1 MNRKTR
7 TVFFIIDFL
16 LAALLVFIDRI
27 TKNLAYA
34 NLKDK
39 DPIKLIPD
47 VFEFRYLENRG
58 AAFGM
63 LQNMRI
69 LFVIVGVV
77 FIGIVIYFLI
87 RLPATKKYRALR
99 ICLVFI
105 GAGALGNLY
114 DRLAQDYVIDFLYF
128 IYIDFPIFNVADI
141 YVTCAAV
148 YLIILFLFI
157 YKDDDLDLV
166 KANTVKLHSSMV
178 KETDEEPGGET
189 GEKPD
194 EKPDGEADGE

>member
-1 MNRKTR
+1 MSRKTR
-7 TVFFIIDFL
+7 TFYLIIDL
-16 LAALLVFIDRI
+16 MLAAVLVFIDRI
-27 TKNLAYA
+27 TKNLASA
-34 NLKDK
+34 NLMGSE
-39 DPIKLIPD
+39 PIRLIPD
-47 VFEFRYLENRG
+47 VFELRYLENRG

-69 LFVIVGVV
+69 LFVIVGIV
-77 FIGIVIYFLI
+77 FIGLVIYFLI
-87 RLPATKKYRALR
+87 RLPATEKYRALR
-99 ICLVFI
+99 VCLVFI

-157 YKDDDLDLV
+157 YKDDDLDLK

-178 KETDEEPGGET
+178 EDES
-189 GEKPD
+189 
-194 EKPDGEADGE
+194 EKPDGE